1 LRAACS
7 CLIRETC
14 LIREISSDPYPG
26 PGLRIEDAI
35 FTPRQQE
42 IGGVF
47 EAERADERFTV
58 LVA

>member
-1 LRAACS
+1 VIRIRVRACG
-7 CLIRETC
+7 
-14 LIREISSDPYPG
+14 Y
-26 PGLRIEDAI
+26 EDAI